1 MRTGCTYGLQKFC
14 LSGEGRANWRTHQGV
29 VREYTPFF
37 APVTPPD
44 DPPRRSVAPQGGVDP
59 LEQLADLLAGQAV
72 LALLLLLQALQVVGQ
87 VQRRHDGDALG
98 ADDLAAQADLSH
110 LAVQKARGLLQL
122 GAGIDR
128 TGDAVFLVENR
139 DGDSRG

>member
-1 MRTGCTYGLQKFC
+1 SPSSGYAHGLHVRPPEV
-14 LSGEGRANWRTHQGV
+14 LLIGRGTCQLA
-29 VREYTPFF
+29 YTPGSCPGVYAVFR
-37 APVTPPD
+37 ACDPPD

-128 TGDAVFLVENR
+128 TGDAV
-139 DGDSRG
+139 